1 MAKVLEFQL
10 YLFYLML
17 KNEMGKLSR
26 ETGKWLRARLRGVG
40 EAKKLPLCRLYKLDL
55 SVSELLH
62 GGESSLSV
70 NP

>member
-26 ETGKWLRARLRGVG
+26 ETGKWFRARSEGWGRQRSFHSVD
-40 EAKKLPLCRLYKLDL
+40 YKLDL
-55 SVSELLH
+55 SASELLH
-62 GGESSLSV
+62 RGEPSLSV